1 MKNTANK
8 FNRANAALKGFA
20 IHDGFM
26 GDETLIH
33 LVQDKGFREL
43 SDRLC
48 NESFRAY
55 RDYYLSFERKTEK
68 LLFQKK
74 DLLKAKALY
83 TEWLEKSLH
92 YLGFADFNQ
101 ATIKHPEEGHIPYW
115 ESPQAT
121 HSLAVFICNDTHAPA
136 SAFETG
142 GWLTDL
148 DGEVLFNSSCKETL
162 CEQVEKSLKETGHS
176 EAILLMPF
184 NFYYFRAESHMT
196 GQCLEANITEIMSA
210 GSDEPLA
217 LLSHLFHERFF
228 AFSQT
233 NDEDVPE
240 DDAASASQETIKL
253 TASSQLFKEDLELAR
268 QITEQLH
275 QQVTLAL
282 EILCNERLAV
292 DSDLLKTALKKKSNH
307 KMSEAVFKDGLFILY
322 RILFILYAESREH
335 DKGKSFLPIKN
346 AQYHSFYS
354 MEHLLS
360 WAEDYLIREKRG
372 TADPEG
378 TYLWGALQSLFVL
391 LRRGVALNGGEVVS
405 PYNGQLFSPE
415 HSQLFA
421 AEPGLRDQ
429 AISRML
435 LALGKVGGADTG
447 RRLNFSSLGIEQLGA
462 VYEAMLAQ
470 KPMILM
476 QDHQWVPAHGG
487 GYGLVAVDFAE
498 HMGLQRR
505 KDNEQNKFDDIIN
518 LKRPGKIPRKG
529 KFVLASMGGSKRQ
542 TAAFYTPP
550 KLAAFLVRR
559 TLKPLVE
566 GKTVEEI
573 LNVRLVEP
581 AVGSGGFLIA
591 AARYMAQHLL
601 AAKVK
606 ERHEEVRGRKDITAR
621 DLQRCK
627 RQIVEQCL
635 YGVDINPLSI
645 QLCRTALYL
654 ECLIEGEPLPFLHHH
669 LKAGNSLIGAEFQ
682 SRHEVTW
689 QPGFEFSTLF
699 DIPFQQINID
709 NKLWQAWDDYR
720 RAYGKTA
727 NADHLE
733 PIFKQKQ
740 AELALE
746 KRGLLVEEWQVWAR
760 AKQTQVNCFLQLVK
774 TAHDEFEQIQ
784 NNAEVIDRLDDRNKD
799 RLALLPDMDPVLI
812 EAYDMNIDETL
823 ERKRK
828 QALITELG
836 KKIYAE
842 RVSHQRAY
850 LRLKALGDLN
860 TALWYWPLDQYQH
873 YPRFSVYRELC
884 DWMLNENT
892 LIRGRKGKNLSTAA
906 FKGLK
911 IALGVAK
918 NHQFFHWQ
926 VEFAHIFADVKNNR
940 FGFNAV
946 ISNPPWKVVGVKD
959 KEVFP
964 EMDPQFMSTAPE
976 NKAKRLQTL
985 YELKPS
991 AAKLWLDMFYFNSA
1005 LSNYWRSGKQ
1015 SKIKPEG
1022 QIDQCVLFTLT
1033 SENCVSDKGG
1043 RIGLIANRSS
1053 LFTNK
1058 ATKNIRQHFF
1068 EKWGLEESISFV
1080 NTIGIFEI
1088 HSHIEFLCLIGN
1100 QGGSKRQPR
1109 FIHGVT
1115 DPNDLDIIE
1124 KNIES
1129 KELLTIEKGHKPVEL
1144 NLDIIEKSFSRDSLS
1159 IPGLKDQRQ
1168 LDVARALHE
1177 TSGPVV
1183 YLGQIDC
1190 SVKSGIHQT
1199 SGPQKG
1205 MSQFAEKIPA
1215 HELPTLTDIRSGKK
1229 TKWVPLYRGRQFNLF
1244 EPMVGGFSEQNFTF
1258 NQHGLRERLAG
1269 QVDFDKATLVWRA
1282 ISQKGN
1288 QRTLITSFI
1297 AKGVWCDNS
1306 VWAIQFKSD
1315 MDLWRLKFLLSS
1327 SAVDFCLRNIC
1338 SVNVTLETVKCLPL
1352 TNYSSE
1358 FMIQGIIAIKKMEER
1373 GKNLQGMAKIDAL
1386 VWLHYGINHP
1396 VLNRE
1401 NLAWLVNTQFPT
1413 LLRHN
1418 PGYADLVLNA
1428 YDEYKN
1434 LPPNIQANIFSLKP
1448 ETEVTNNEPAINK
1461 KTSNVIPI
1469 RKFPSR

>member
-26 GDETLIH
+26 GDETLIQ
-33 LVQDKGFREL
+33 LVQDKTFIEH
-43 SDRLC
+43 SQKLC

-74 DLLKAKALY
+74 ELLKAKALY

-92 YLGFADFNQ
+92 YLGFADFQ
-101 ATIKHPEEGHIPYW
+101 VATINHPEEGCIPYL
-115 ESPQAT
+115 ESPQGT
-121 HSLAVFICNDTHAPA
+121 HSLAVFICNDTNAPA

-148 DGEVLFNSSCKETL
+148 DGEVLFNSSLKATL

-228 AFSQT
+228 AFSQS
-233 NDEDVPE
+233 NDEDEQE

-307 KMSEAVFKDGLFILY
+307 KMSEAIFKDGLFILY

-346 AQYHSFYS
+346 PQYHSFYS

-372 TADPEG
+372 TADPES

-391 LRRGVALNGGEVVS
+391 LRRGVELNGGEVVS

-498 HMGLQRR
+498 HMALQRR
-505 KDNEQNKFDDIIN
+505 KDNEQNKFDDIID

-573 LNVRLVEP
+573 LNVRVVEP

-591 AARYMAQHLL
+591 ATRYMAQHLL
-601 AAKVK
+601 TAKVNQ
-606 ERHEEVRGRKDITAR
+606 RHDDVRGRKEITAR

-654 ECLIEGEPLPFLHHH
+654 ECLMEGEPLPFLHHH

-682 SRHEVTW
+682 SRHEVAW
-689 QPGFEFSTLF
+689 QAGFELSTLF
-699 DIPFQQINID
+699 DIPFQHLNID

-720 RAYGKTA
+720 LAYGKTA
-727 NADHLE
+727 NADHLQHV
-733 PIFKQKQ
+733 FKQKQ
-740 AELALE
+740 AELTLE
-746 KRGLLVEEWQVWAR
+746 KRGLLVEDWHTWAIS
-760 AKQTQVNCFLQLVK
+760 KQTLVNRFLQLVK
-774 TAHDEFEQIQ
+774 KAHDEFEQIQ
-784 NNAEVIDRLDDRNKD
+784 HNTEVIDQLDDRNKD

-812 EAYDMNIDETL
+812 EAYDMKIDENL

-836 KKIYAE
+836 KKTYAD

-850 LRLKALGDLN
+850 MRLKALGDLN

-873 YPRFSVYRELC
+873 YPSFAVYRELC
-884 DWMLNENT
+884 DWLLNENT
-892 LIRGRKGKNLSTAA
+892 LLRGRRGKNLSATA
-906 FKGLK
+906 FKVLK
-911 IALGVAK
+911 MALSVAK
-918 NHQFFHWQ
+918 KHQFFHWQ
-926 VEFAHIFADVKNNR
+926 VEFAHIFADVKR
-940 FGFNAV
+940 FGFDAV

-964 EMDPQFMSTAPE
+964 EIDPQFMSTTPAK
-976 NKAKRLQTL
+976 KAKRLQKL
-985 YELKPS
+985 YELKPF
-991 AAKLWLDMFYFNSA
+991 AAKLWLDTFYFNSG

-1022 QIDQCVLFTLT
+1022 QIDQCVLFTLA
-1033 SENCVSDKGG
+1033 SEDYVSDKGG
-1043 RIGLIANRSS
+1043 RIGLIASRSS

-1058 ATKNIRQHFF
+1058 ATKNLRQHFF
-1068 EKWGLEESISFV
+1068 EKWGLEESISFI

-1088 HSHIEFLCLIGN
+1088 HRMVEFLCLIGN
-1100 QGGSKRQPR
+1100 QGGSQRQPR
-1109 FIHGVT
+1109 FVHGVI
-1115 DPNDLDIIE
+1115 DPNDLDVVE
-1124 KNIES
+1124 KNIEC
-1129 KELLTIEKGHKPVEL
+1129 KELLNIEKGHKPVEL
-1144 NLDIIEKSFSRDSLS
+1144 TADIIQKSFSREALS
-1159 IPGLKDQRQ
+1159 IPGLSDQRQ
-1168 LDVARALHE
+1168 LEVAQALHE
-1177 TSGPVV
+1177 ASGPVV
-1183 YLGQIDC
+1183 YLDQIDDIM
-1190 SVKSGIHQT
+1190 VKRGVDQNIGPKKGI
-1199 SGPQKG
+1199 
-1205 MSQFAEKIPA
+1205 SQFAEKIPA
-1215 HELPTLTDIRSGKK
+1215 HELPTLADIRSGKP
-1229 TKWVPLYRGRQFNLF
+1229 TKWIPLYRGRQFNLF
-1244 EPMVGGFSEQNFTF
+1244 EPMVGGFTEQNFQF
-1258 NQHGLRERLAG
+1258 NQYGLREKLAG
-1269 QVDFDKATLVWRA
+1269 QVNFDKDTLVWRD
-1282 ISQKGN
+1282 ITQNSN
-1288 QRTLITSFI
+1288 QRTLIASFMP
-1297 AKGVWCDNS
+1297 KGCWCVNTT
-1306 VWAIQFKSD
+1306 WGIQFNQND
-1315 MDLWRLKFLLSS
+1315 NLWKFKFLLSGIP
-1327 SAVDFCLRNIC
+1327 VDFCTRNIC
-1338 SVNVTLETVKCLPL
+1338 NTHVTLEIAKGLPL

-1358 FMIQGIIAIKKMEER
+1358 FMIQGMILIKEMEN
-1373 GKNLQGMAKIDAL
+1373 GKKNLQNMAKIDAL

-1396 VLNRE
+1396 VLNRD
-1401 NLAWLVNTQFPT
+1401 NLAWLVNTQFPA

-1418 PGYADLVLNA
+1418 PGYAELVLKA

-1434 LPPNIQANIFSLKP
+1434 LPPNIQANIFSLKS
-1448 ETEVTNNEPAINK
+1448 ETEVTNKKPPTKK